1 MHPRRFAVASIGA
14 GIALALALVV
24 APVVAADRTVTIQG
38 FAFSP
43 KTVSVNVGDTV
54 TWRNNDDTA
63 HTATDSGKF
72 NTGDIGPGAAKSVTF
87 KAAGTY
93 SYICAIH
100 PTMTGTVVVRAAG
113 GGGTTPNTD
122 MAPTDI
128 GRGGDWIAT
137 VLALLGV
144 VMVVGTIVVD
154 RLLRRR
160 GAALD

>member
-1 MHPRRFAVASIGA
+1 MHRRRFAMASIGA
-14 GIALALALVV
+14 GIALALAVVV

-54 TWRNNDDTA
+54 TWRNEDATA

-87 KAAGTY
+87 NAAGTY

-113 GGGTTPNTD
+113 GGTTPNTD
-122 MAPTDI
+122 TAPTDI
-128 GRGGDWIAT
+128 GRGGDWIAN

-160 GAALD
+160 GTALA

>member
-1 MHPRRFAVASIGA
+1 MHRRRFGVASVGA
-14 GIALALALVV
+14 GIALALAVV
-24 APVVAADRTVTIQG
+24 VVPVLAADRTVTIEG
-38 FAFSP
+38 FVFSP

-54 TWRNNDDTA
+54 TWRNDDSTA
-63 HTATDSGKF
+63 HTATDPGRF
-72 NTGDIGPGAAKSVTF
+72 DTGNIGAGGAKSVTF
-87 KAAGTY
+87 NAAGTY

-100 PTMTGTVVVRAAG
+100 PAMTGTVVVRAAG
-113 GGGTTPNTD
+113 GGTTPNTD
-122 MAPTDI
+122 TAPTDL
-128 GRGGDWIAT
+128 GRGGDWVAN

>member
-1 MHPRRFAVASIGA
+1 MHRRRLAVASIGA
-14 GIALALALVV
+14 GIALALAVVV
-24 APVVAADRTVTIQG
+24 APVVAADRTVSIQG

-43 KTVSVNVGDTV
+43 KTVSISVGDRV
-54 TWRNNDDTA
+54 TWRNEDATA

-72 NTGDIGPGAAKSVTF
+72 DTGDIGPGGAKSVTF
-87 KAAGTY
+87 NAAGTY

-113 GGGTTPNTD
+113 GGTTPNTD
-122 MAPTDI
+122 MAPTDL
-128 GRGGDWIAT
+128 GRDGDWISS

-144 VMVVGTIVVD
+144 VMVVGTILVD